1 MSSNLTDMRSLLA
14 PAALAATALAVVV
27 VVLPSVTATH
37 AQAPGCG
44 DPARVVAESTTHG
57 PRIAE
62 QRLRVGETI
71 AVDAE
76 VRVPLGGWL
85 RLSRRGAS
93 LRLGHGAVRLECAA
107 TRVVAGRISLVAAR
121 SEPSR
126 AMLAT
131 PEAAFTATV
140 ADSRVE
146 VAVGRRTRIW
156 VRSGAG
162 RVVSAAGTGPLET
175 HAGDAAV
182 VSPGEL
188 PRLDTWPFADSGAQ
202 RPARPADHLPAFW
215 ADGAACSVGCR
226 PVGAR
231 DGWPLRPFHQQ
242 HPLRAGLNE
251 RRPANMHKGVDIQA
265 QDGTPVYAMQPGTAS
280 VVAAG
285 TPDERVQVGNYLYW
299 HVRHRVQTG
308 QFVSA
313 YHTVVGTI
321 INGAGHLHLS
331 ELSGALLLNP
341 LRPGG
346 RVLSPWTDTQAPVI
360 GLPQSQGG
368 RVTVQVFDPQ
378 SFRALI
384 KYRTPVLAPAAL
396 AYRAW
401 DAAGRDVTG
410 LQFALRGSQHL
421 PDAARW
427 VVYAGDAYPPGW
439 TCFDRR
445 LACRPHWNYRLA
457 GGLAPPLPPT
467 ARRLSIYAWDWAGNR
482 SVREVAL
489 R

>member
-1 MSSNLTDMRSLLA
+1 MRLA
-14 PAALAATALAVVV
+14 PRCATVAATSLAVIGAAPLVAE
-27 VVLPSVTATH
+27 TRQ
-37 AQAPGCG
+37 QAPGCG
-44 DPARVVAESTTHG
+44 QPARVVGVSRTRR

-62 QRLRVGETI
+62 QPLARGA
-71 AVDAE
+71 AVAIGAE
-76 VRVPLGGWL
+76 IHVPRGGWL

-93 LRLGHGAVRLECAA
+93 LRVGAGALRLECEA
-107 TRVVAGRISLVAAR
+107 TRIDAGRISLVA
-121 SEPSR
+121 PSSDPTR
-126 AMLAT
+126 AVLAT
-131 PEAAFTATV
+131 PQAVFTATV
-140 ADSRVE
+140 AESHAD

-162 RVVSAAGTGPLET
+162 RVLSAAGAGRLDT

-182 VSPGEL
+182 VSPGER

-202 RPARPADHLPAFW
+202 RRARRADHLPEFW
-215 ADGAACSVGCR
+215 ADGAPCSVGCR
-226 PVGAR
+226 PSGAR
-231 DGWPLRPFHQQ
+231 AGWPLRPFHRQ

-265 QDGTPVYAMQPGTAS
+265 QDGTAVYAMQPGTARIM
-280 VVAAG
+280 AAG

-299 HVRHRVQTG
+299 HVHHRVRAG

-331 ELSGALLLNP
+331 ELSGERFLNP

-346 RVLSPWTDTQAPVI
+346 RVLAPWTDTQAPII
-360 GLPQSQGG
+360 GAPTEHSGG
-368 RVTVQVFDPQ
+368 LVTVEVFDPQ

-396 AYRAW
+396 AYRAR
-401 DAAGRDVTG
+401 DSGGHDVTG
-410 LQFALRGSQHL
+410 LRFALRGSQHL
-421 PDAARW
+421 PDPARW
-427 VVYAGDAYPPGW
+427 VVYAADAYPPGW
-439 TCFDRR
+439 TCFDIR
-445 LACRPHWNYRLA
+445 LVCIPRWDYRLA
-457 GGLAPPLPPT
+457 GGLAPPLPPS
-467 ARRLSIYAWDWAGNR
+467 ARQLSIYAWDWAGNT
-482 SVREVAL
+482 SVRDVQL